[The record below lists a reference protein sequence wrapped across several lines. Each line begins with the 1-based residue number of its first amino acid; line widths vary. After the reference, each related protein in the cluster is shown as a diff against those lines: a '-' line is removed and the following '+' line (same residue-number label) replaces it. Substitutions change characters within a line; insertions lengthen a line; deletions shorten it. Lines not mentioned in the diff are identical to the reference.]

1 MTNCPKERSNGQ
13 KNMQEYEQRE
23 KERYE
28 DTILNIYQK
37 DKQQRSRKYYVKKM
51 TFKAKV
57 LEIRKDVKIKNTYI
71 VFYKILPVKVYFCK
85 EKCLH

>member
-1 MTNCPKERSNGQ
+1 MKRNKLKHVEVEKKTMTNCPKERSNGQ

-37 DKQQRSRKYYVKKM
+37 DKSREVENI
-51 TFKAKV
+51 T
-57 LEIRKDVKIKNTYI
+57 
-71 VFYKILPVKVYFCK
+71 
-85 EKCLH
+85 

>member
-1 MTNCPKERSNGQ
+1 
-13 KNMQEYEQRE
+13 
-23 KERYE
+23 
-28 DTILNIYQK
+28 
-37 DKQQRSRKYYVKKM
+37 M